1 MGFKDLVKS
10 LSNEKAYD
18 KVIVDSGVI
27 DSAVYYSKKS
37 YPHEFLALFDGKI
50 EGNVLYITSLIF
62 LGGERSNTSASFNE
76 WNIPPSQ
83 TIYGSIHSHP
93 GFNSAYPSGA
103 DLVTFAKFGT
113 FHIIVCEPYSL
124 ETMKAYDAHGNPA
137 VFEVDKIADKY
148 DEAVLKDLEELRDSM
163 DDEDE
168 LKASFFDLEKDLS
181 DFQDDS
187 EKRNKYSDELD
198 ESFSDEFDKGYPD
211 ELDDSYLDELD
222 ESFSDEL
229 DDITSARGLDIS
241 VDEAMMLH
249 ESRGP
254 YSARFSQDEME
265 NFYNPPEIRI
275 GGERINGQSSDLSI
289 IIEFRD
295 GKPVLKT
302 YTNKKR
308 FKYDDEDEK

>member
-10 LSNEKAYD
+10 LSIDKTYD

-27 DSAVYYSKKS
+27 DSAIYYSKKS
-37 YPHEFLALFDGKI
+37 FPHEFLALFDGKI
-50 EGNVLYITSLIF
+50 EDNTLYITSLIF

-83 TIYGSIHSHP
+83 SIYGSIHSHP
-93 GFNSAYPSGA
+93 GINTAYPSDA
-103 DLVTFAKFGT
+103 DLVTFAKFGS

-124 ETMKAYDAHGNPA
+124 ETMNAYDAYGNST
-137 VFEVDKIADKY
+137 VFEVDDLVDNY
-148 DEAVLKDLEELRDSM
+148 DEAVLKDLEEIRDSM
-163 DDEDE
+163 DNEGE
-168 LKASFFDLEKDLS
+168 FKASFFDLEKDVS
-181 DFQDDS
+181 DFQDDT
-187 EKRNKYSDELD
+187 EKRNKYSH
-198 ESFSDEFDKGYPD
+198 EFDEDY
-211 ELDDSYLDELD
+211 
-222 ESFSDEL
+222 L

-254 YSARFSQDEME
+254 YSANFSQDEIE

-295 GKPVLKT
+295 GKPVLKN
-302 YTNKKR
+302 YTNKKKY
-308 FKYDDEDEK
+308 KYDDKDEK